1 MSDFTYIPSYKTS
14 VSDEYAVDRAEFGD
28 GYVVTAPHGLN
39 PVKETWRL
47 VFENIARTQG
57 DAIRTFLKSRAGQSF
72 TWTPPGAAEKRWRQI
87 GSVSMPFE
95 GPAVVTLQ
103 VDLEEV
109 FGAS

>member
-1 MSDFTYIPSYKTS
+1 MSDFTHIPSYKAS

-47 VFENIARTQG
+47 VFENISRAQG
-57 DAIRTFLKSRAGQSF
+57 EAIRTFLRGKAGQSF
-72 TWTPPGAAEKRWRQI
+72 TWTPPGATEKRWRQL
-87 GSVSMPFE
+87 GSVTMPFE

-103 VDLEEV
+103 VDFEEA
-109 FGAS
+109 FGT